1 MGTEENI
8 NELSHC
14 QTMKV
19 FEMFI
24 QYGLLKNVL
33 MGKVNGT
40 CERGRQHYMRKVN
53 IKIKTHA

>member
-40 CERGRQHYMRKVN
+40 CERGRQHYM
-53 IKIKTHA
+53 